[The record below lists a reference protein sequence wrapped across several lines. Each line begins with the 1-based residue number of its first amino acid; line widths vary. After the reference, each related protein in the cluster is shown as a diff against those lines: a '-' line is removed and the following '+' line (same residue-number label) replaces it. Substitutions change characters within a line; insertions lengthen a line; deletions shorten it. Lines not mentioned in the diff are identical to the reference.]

1 MISTLSI
8 KVKITIE
15 PEHQT
20 DKRTKVVLTGDSLLN
35 SISEKVLSKNHQV
48 KAQNFA
54 EEQPK
59 QFYKKRII
67 WLQRSQIVALSML
80 VLVI

>member
-1 MISTLSI
+1 MIYTLSV

-35 SISEKVLSKNHQV
+35 NIYEKGLSKNHQL

-59 QFYKKRII
+59 QFYKKQII
-67 WLQRSQIVALSML
+67 
-80 VLVI
+80 

>member
-1 MISTLSI
+1 MIYTLSI

-20 DKRTKVVLTGDSLLN
+20 DNRTKVVLTGDSLLD
-35 SISEKVLSKNHQV
+35 SIYEKSLSKNHQV

-59 QFYKKRII
+59 QFYKKRLI
-67 WLQRSQIVALSML
+67 
-80 VLVI
+80 

>member
-1 MISTLSI
+1 MIYTLSI

-35 SISEKVLSKNHQV
+35 SIYKKGLSKKHQV

-54 EEQPK
+54 EEQLK
-59 QFYKKRII
+59 QFYQKRII
-67 WLQRSQIVALSML
+67 
-80 VLVI
+80 